1 MINFKSKEIF
11 YDNLNKML
19 KKENTAEY
27 FYPNASSNKSIKT
40 TKFLGPNTLI
50 ATGYSHLVLDDLSA
64 YDLLYDNLTKLPEK
78 YSAYDLIKCVQK
90 SVFDYFGY
98 DKPNEYERLKTYK
111 LNYDKDIH
119 TSIINFKNTGNSWC
133 LERASLCHN
142 YLKLLGLN
150 SALISSNIE
159 LNGNKQLHAYNT
171 LEINGFKYL
180 LDLLNTPSS
189 PENIPRPIFE
199 KISDDIDLFNEQHS
213 IDFGNNYS
221 FSFVSKS
228 GKHYHINY
236 LNSSENN
243 DILSK

>member
-1 MINFKSKEIF
+1 MINFKSKKTF
-11 YDNLNKML
+11 YDNLYEML
-19 KKENTAEY
+19 KSENSAEY
-27 FYPNASSNKSIKT
+27 FYPNASSNKLIKT
-40 TKFLGPNTLI
+40 TKFLGPNSLI

-64 YDLLYDNLTKLPEK
+64 YDLFYDNLVQLPEK
-78 YSAYDLIKCVQK
+78 YSAYDLIRCVQK

-98 DKPNEYERLKTYK
+98 DKPNEAERLLTYK
-111 LNYDKDIH
+111 INYDKNIH

-133 LERASLCHN
+133 LERATLCHN

-180 LDLLNTPSS
+180 LDLLNTPASS
-189 PENIPRPIFE
+189 ENIPRPIFE
-199 KISDDIDLFNEQHS
+199 RISNNIELFNDHNS
-213 IDFGNNYS
+213 IDFGQNYS

-228 GKHYHINY
+228 GKLYHINY
-236 LNSSENN
+236 LTTSENKE
-243 DILSK
+243 ILSA